1 MASAAFLTGCDCLDR
16 LTDRHHCDTME
27 VILASAAAL
36 IAAAPAMARDPHAD
50 ILAIQ
55 LPGGGME
62 RIQYTGDS
70 SPTVIFAQAPMA
82 EPDFVSEAAF
92 AALDRISAAADWCLV
107 QKNRCTV
114 LNARFG
120 DPRILPPDALWGPA
134 AGATSVGAAPV
145 HVASQRRMCDAA
157 DL

>member
-1 MASAAFLTGCDCLDR
+1 
-16 LTDRHHCDTME
+16 ME

-107 QKNRCTV
+107 QKKSLQGLERPIWRPRN
-114 LNARFG
+114 FG
-120 DPRILPPDALWGPA
+120 AGCLWGPA

-145 HVASQRRMCDAA
+145 HVASQRRICDAA